1 MTEAARFRRILKAG
15 TLVAALLSGS
25 GALVGQQQPPV
36 VTHPSSSS
44 VQVSPHQ
51 GTSPYG
57 NAANAATG
65 VKLPAGSITGFVYW
79 QMNVFQ
85 PQSDCQGLS
94 VKIITVNNSGMP
106 LQLLSTTSA
115 LTASGPLTD
124 YSAMGAPK
132 YMLCS
137 YSFHNMPEKTSLRAL
152 LYGMPTSVSVAIPAA
167 FQIPGG
173 NCSSTPSG
181 TLSFILSGGPMLCGD
196 GAYNINFK
204 LTAPAS
210 SIERSPGHST
220 LVPNAG
226 GPPHG
231 LLAQPHNPS
240 ANSDAGSV
248 AGKPTLLSAGPGTS
262 SPTSTQAAQQ
272 EKPGQVVAAGPT
284 RQATTGTNSSGALTN
299 ADVTRMLKAGLAES
313 VIISSIRSAKKNFDF
328 SPAGCRALQ
337 RARVSPGILAAMG
350 DGGERP
356 CGDVTRIR
364 SADTVNG
371 YWTQK

>member
-1 MTEAARFRRILKAG
+1 MTRIVPVKVFRLA
-15 TLVAALLSGS
+15 TLATMLITACLSAVA
-25 GALVGQQQPPV
+25 QQQPPT
-36 VTHPSSSS
+36 VTRPSGSSA
-44 VQVSPHQ
+44 QATPKTSP
-51 GTSPYG
+51 SPYG
-57 NAANAATG
+57 SAANAATG
-65 VKLPAGSITGFVYW
+65 VKLPSGSITGFVYW

-85 PQSDCQGLS
+85 PQSDCQGLT
-94 VKIITVNNSGMP
+94 VKIITVNNYGMP

-115 LTASGPLTD
+115 LTVSGPLTD
-124 YSAMGAPK
+124 YSAMGTPK

-137 YSFHNMPEKTSLRAL
+137 YSFHNMPEKVSLRAL
-152 LYGMPTSVSVAIPAA
+152 LYGMPSNVSVATPAA

-173 NCSSTPSG
+173 NCSSGPSS

-210 SIERSPGHST
+210 SIERSPGRSG

-231 LLAQPHNPS
+231 LLAQSPQNASVNS
-240 ANSDAGSV
+240 ATSSV
-248 AGKPTLLSAGPGTS
+248 TGKPTLLSAAPGTS
-262 SPTSTQAAQQ
+262 SPTPPRAAQP

-284 RQATTGTNSSGALTN
+284 RQATTGTNSSVTLTN
-299 ADVTRMLKAGLAES
+299 ADVARMLKAGLAES

-337 RARVSPGILAAMG
+337 RARVSAGILAAMG

-371 YWTQK
+371 YWTRK